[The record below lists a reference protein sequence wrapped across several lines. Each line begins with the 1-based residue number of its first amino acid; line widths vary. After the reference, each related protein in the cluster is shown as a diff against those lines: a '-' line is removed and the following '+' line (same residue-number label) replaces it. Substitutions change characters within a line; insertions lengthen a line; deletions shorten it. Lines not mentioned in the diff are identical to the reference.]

1 MMNDLAA
8 DLRRSPDLLPHSL
21 DPLANAVYLAA
32 MTPDAYREASFLDQR
47 ILTQG
52 HRGKWLRWPDVAA
65 AAADLPV
72 GCGLIFHIGHVGS
85 TLLSRLVGDCPGFFS
100 LREPA
105 ALRTLAELFADRSAP
120 DCPWPADRIET
131 ATDRLLALWSR
142 VYAPGDRAIIKAT
155 SFASELAADTLAR
168 HPQMP
173 ALAMTLPAEAYLA
186 VILAGDASR
195 AEIRAMSR
203 QRLRRLHARLG
214 DTPFRLYAMSEGEI
228 VAMTWLTET
237 MSLSAAGSRVRWL
250 DFESM
255 LADPAAAL
263 GAVTAHFGRP
273 APPDTI
279 AAVLAGGHM
288 TRYSKSQD
296 HGYSADLRRDVMNE
310 ARDRHA
316 DEIRKGLAWLDAA
329 ARTFQMAAAAMA
341 TAKGETADVP

>member
-1 MMNDLAA
+1 MNVLAA
-8 DLRRSPDLLPHSL
+8 DLSRSPDLLPHSL
-21 DPLANAVYLAA
+21 DPLANAIYLTA
-32 MTPDAYREASFLDQR
+32 MTAEAYREASFLDQR

-65 AAADLPV
+65 AVADLPV
-72 GCGLIFHIGHVGS
+72 TCGLIFHIGHVGS
-85 TLLSRLVGDCPGFFS
+85 TLLSRLIGDCRGIFS

-105 ALRTLAELFADRSAP
+105 ALRALAELFADRDAP

-142 VYAPGDRAIIKAT
+142 TYAPSDRAIIKAT

-203 QRLRRLHARLG
+203 QRLRRLHGRLG
-214 DTPFRLYAMSEGEI
+214 DAPFRLYTMSEGEI
-228 VAMTWLTET
+228 VAMTWLAET
-237 MSLSAAGSRVRWL
+237 MSLAAAGPRLRWL
-250 DFESM
+250 DFETM

-263 GAVTAHFGRP
+263 GLVTTHFCRP
-273 APPDTI
+273 ATTDTI
-279 AAVLAGGHM
+279 ASVLAGGHM

-296 HGYSADLRRDVMNE
+296 HGYSTDLRRDVMND
-310 ARDRHA
+310 ARARHTA
-316 DEIRKGLAWLDAA
+316 EIRKGLAWLDTVAQ
-329 ARTFQMAAAAMA
+329 RYEIAAAAMA
-341 TAKGETADVP
+341 TARRETAGVP